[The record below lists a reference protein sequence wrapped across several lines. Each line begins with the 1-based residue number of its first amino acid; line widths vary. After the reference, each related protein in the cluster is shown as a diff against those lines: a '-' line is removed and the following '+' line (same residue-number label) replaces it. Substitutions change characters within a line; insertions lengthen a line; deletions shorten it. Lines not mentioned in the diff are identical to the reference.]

1 MVRKMDET
9 LPDLLAR
16 QSHGKDRRAD
26 AGRKAVEAAL
36 LEGQQRILRFLIGRV
51 GNSDD
56 AKDVLQDFSMRAITR
71 ADDLRD
77 VASVRGW
84 LGRLLATAIADHH
97 RRAARRPKP
106 DLGSDTWTDLSETLA
121 QPDAETD
128 AVVCDCL
135 HDLIG
140 LLDPGTR
147 DLLRRIDLLGQSRD
161 EVARSLNISEGTLAV
176 RLHRARRKLRDLL
189 IQMCVTCPEHGFL
202 DCACDRA
209 RARQQAAKAV
219 NSGGSL

>member
-1 MVRKMDET
+1 MMDHS
-9 LPDLLAR
+9 LPDLLAE
-16 QSHGKDRRAD
+16 QSQGKTARARRA
-26 AGRKAVEAAL
+26 AVEAAL
-36 LEGQQRILRFLIGRV
+36 LDGQQRILGFLVGRLR
-51 GNSDD
+51 NIED

-84 LGRLLATAIADHH
+84 LGRLLATAITDHH

-106 DLGSDTWTDLSETLA
+106 DLGSDALTNLSETLA
-121 QPDAETD
+121 HPDAETD

-140 LLDPGTR
+140 LLDPGTG

-209 RARQQAAKAV
+209 RARQHAASAV
-219 NSGGSL
+219 TSGGSL

>member
-1 MVRKMDET
+1 MDHS
-9 LPDLLAR
+9 LPDLLAE
-16 QSHGKDRRAD
+16 QSTGKTDRARRA
-26 AGRKAVEAAL
+26 AVEAAL
-36 LEGQQRILRFLIGRV
+36 LDGQQRILGFLVGRLR
-51 GNSDD
+51 NIED

-84 LGRLLATAIADHH
+84 LGRLLATAITDHH

-106 DLGSDTWTDLSETLA
+106 DLGSDALTDLSETLA
-121 QPDAETD
+121 HPDAETD

-140 LLDPGTR
+140 LLDPGTG

-189 IQMCVTCPEHGFL
+189 IRMCVTCPEHGFL

-209 RARQQAAKAV
+209 RARQHAARVAK
-219 NSGGSL
+219 SGDGL

>member
-1 MVRKMDET
+1 MGANVRLRLISILIFAVFSQLTPASAARYASIIVDEKTGAVLHAANPDWKVFPASLTKMMTLYMVFEK
-9 LPDLLAR
+9 LK
-16 QSHGKDRRAD
+16 SGKIKF
-26 AGRKAVEAAL
+26 GTAL
-36 LEGQQRILRFLIGRV
+36 KV
-51 GNSDD
+51 S
-56 AKDVLQDFSMRAITR
+56 
-71 ADDLRD
+71 
-77 VASVRGW
+77 
-84 LGRLLATAIADHH
+84 

-176 RLHRARRKLRDLL
+176 RVHRARRKLRDLL
-189 IQMCVTCPEHGFL
+189 IQMCVTCPEQGFL

>member
-1 MVRKMDET
+1 MVRAMDHS
-9 LPDLLAR
+9 LPDLLAE
-16 QSHGKDRRAD
+16 QSPGKTARARRA
-26 AGRKAVEAAL
+26 AVEAAL
-36 LEGQQRILRFLIGRV
+36 LDGQQRILGFLVGRLR
-51 GNSDD
+51 NIED
-56 AKDVLQDFSMRAITR
+56 ARDVLQDFSMRAITR

-84 LGRLLATAIADHH
+84 LGRLLATAITDHH

-106 DLGSDTWTDLSETLA
+106 DLGSDALTDLSETLA
-121 QPDAETD
+121 HPDAETD

-140 LLDPGTR
+140 LLDPGTG

-189 IQMCVTCPEHGFL
+189 IRMCVTCPEHGFL

-209 RARQQAAKAV
+209 RTRQHAASAV
-219 NSGGSL
+219 TSGGSL

>member
-1 MVRKMDET
+1 MDHS
-9 LPDLLAR
+9 LPDLLAE
-16 QSHGKDRRAD
+16 QSPGMTAHARRA
-26 AGRKAVEAAL
+26 AVEAAL
-36 LEGQQRILRFLIGRV
+36 LDGQQRILGFLVGRLS
-51 GNSDD
+51 NIED
-56 AKDVLQDFSMRAITR
+56 ARDVLQDFSMRAITR

-106 DLGSDTWTDLSETLA
+106 DLGSDALTDLSETLA
-121 QPDAETD
+121 HPDAETD

-140 LLDPGTR
+140 LLDPGTG
-147 DLLRRIDLLGQSRD
+147 DLLRRIDLLGQPRD

-189 IQMCVTCPEHGFL
+189 IRMCVTCPEHGFL

-209 RARQQAAKAV
+209 RARQPVARAV
-219 NSGGSL
+219 TSGGSP